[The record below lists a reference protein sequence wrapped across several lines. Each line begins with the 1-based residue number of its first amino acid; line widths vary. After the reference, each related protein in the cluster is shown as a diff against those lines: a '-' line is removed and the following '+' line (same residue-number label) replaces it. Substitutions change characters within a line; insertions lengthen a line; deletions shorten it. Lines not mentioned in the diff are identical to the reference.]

1 MDNELKDDLIKS
13 DLKVRYYEHVKKL
26 LANKKTLA
34 WILKYSEVEYKDC
47 TINEIVGFIEGTPE
61 ISSVGVDNGFTA
73 QSIKGNPNEDI
84 IINEGMITYDLR
96 FEALAPGTDDEYIQ
110 LIINIEA
117 QNKFNPG
124 YPLLKRAVYY
134 CSRMI
139 SAQKGL
145 EFENSEYNKIKKV
158 YSIWVCTNPPKT
170 HKNTITRYKISEE
183 NVIGNVKED
192 IQHYDLM
199 NIVMLCLGSS
209 DNIEDNALGMLNTLL
224 SDTMSSSE
232 RIEIL
237 DKKFDF
243 DMSPDDVKEVSEM
256 CNVSRGVYDKGVDRG
271 IVLGRKEGITLG
283 REEGIALGMDRGIT
297 LGMNKGAEQSTLKSI
312 TMIMSNLNLNA
323 DQAMDILEVPDEKRE
338 YYKGMLS

>member
-13 DLKVRYYEHVKKL
+13 DLEARYDEHVKKL
-26 LANKKTLA
+26 LSNKKTLA
-34 WILKYSEVEYKDC
+34 WILKYSASEYKDC
-47 TINEIVGFIEGTPE
+47 TINEIVDFIEGTPE
-61 ISSVGVDNGFTA
+61 ISSVGVDPGFTS
-73 QSIKGNPNEDI
+73 QSIKGAQNENI

-110 LIINIEA
+110 LIIKIEA
-117 QNKFNPG
+117 QNKCNPG

-145 EFENSEYNKIKKV
+145 EFVNSEYNKIKKV
-158 YSIWVCTNPPKT
+158 YSIWVCTNPPQT
-170 HKNTITRYKISEE
+170 HRNTITRYKISEE
-183 NVIGNVKED
+183 NVIGHVRED

-199 NIVMLCLGSS
+199 NIVMLCLGSDS
-209 DNIEDNALGMLNTLL
+209 NIEDNALGVLNTLL

-243 DMSPDDVKEVSEM
+243 DMSPDDEKEVSEM
-256 CNVSRGVYDKGVDRG
+256 CNVSRGVYDKGYDKG
-271 IVLGRKEGITLG
+271 VLFGLDEGM
-283 REEGIALGMDRGIT
+283 ALGMD
-297 LGMNKGAEQSTLKSI
+297 KSTLNSI
-312 TMIMSNLNLNA
+312 NKMMITFHITI

-338 YYKGMLS
+338 YYKSQISE